1 MTPFLTVV
9 FGILFGIAATCLA
22 ILWFSSENNYSSSV
36 LPGQRWKVKGLG
48 IITIKETLTGGKYYP
63 KYGSGTNVAY
73 ITEHGKLG
81 HCPRFAITQHGVL
94 VKQMAN
100 VAFVSSNYDTDD
112 SELKTYNRHGKI
124 VSNKD
129 RETIDAEFCD
139 DNSVNNN
146 VYQLVPRQRR
156 R

>member
-9 FGILFGIAATCLA
+9 FGILFGIAGTCLA
-22 ILWFSSENNYSSSV
+22 ILWFSAESTYSAAV

-63 KYGSGTNVAY
+63 RYGNGTNVAY

-81 HCPRFAITQHGVL
+81 HCSRHAITSHGVL

-100 VAFVSSNYDTDD
+100 VAFVSSNYDTGD
-112 SELKTYNRHGKI
+112 SKPKTYNRYGRI
-124 VSNKD
+124 VSNDNKD
-129 RETIDAEFCD
+129 TVDAEFCD
-139 DNSVNNN
+139 DNVSSSN
-146 VYQLVPRQRR
+146 VYQLVPRRR
-156 R
+156 IK